1 MIKPPDDSYPTI
13 LTAIENSW
21 LFPLIVILAIAIGI
35 GFLICG
41 YLLFIK
47 QKMTVLPRRYRQN
60 VKPKDIGE
68 MTAQTGFACFIYSA
82 GFIIGGVIELATG
95 LLMWGIL
102 IVGTLFFIGC
112 LVFDKAVSKYNKP

>member
-47 QKMTVLPRRYRQN
+47 QKMTVLPRR
-60 VKPKDIGE
+60 
-68 MTAQTGFACFIYSA
+68 
-82 GFIIGGVIELATG
+82 
-95 LLMWGIL
+95 
-102 IVGTLFFIGC
+102 
-112 LVFDKAVSKYNKP
+112 